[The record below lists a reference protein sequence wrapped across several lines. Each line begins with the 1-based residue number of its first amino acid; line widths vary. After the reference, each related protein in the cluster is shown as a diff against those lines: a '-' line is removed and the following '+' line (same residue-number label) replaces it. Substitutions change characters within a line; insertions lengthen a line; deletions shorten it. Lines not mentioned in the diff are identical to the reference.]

1 MYITMDI
8 ALCYNHHNPPH
19 PIVWI
24 IIIIIN
30 YILRMYTHTGFVR
43 SAVVVCCRSY
53 SALLGNLQIT
63 YRYLWHVYMIINKRC
78 SIDSCKSTST
88 HVFFVCLQVELK
100 FSYLL
105 LASCLW
111 LFPWLNR
118 VKVPFRAWP
127 FSWSRVSGSARKF
140 RQGSTTWQVVVQNVI
155 ICLKVKTK

>member
-1 MYITMDI
+1 MDI
-8 ALCYNHHNPPH
+8 ALCYYHHNPPH
-19 PIVWI
+19 PCVDN
-24 IIIIIN
+24 N
-30 YILRMYTHTGFVR
+30 YYYIAHVHTHTGFVL

-63 YRYLWHVYMIINKRC
+63 YRYLWHLYMIINNRQC
-78 SIDSCKSTST
+78 IDSRKSTAAR
-88 HVFFVCLQVELK
+88 VFFVCLQVELK

-118 VKVPFRAWP
+118 VKVPSRAWP

-140 RQGSTTWQVVVQNVI
+140 RQGSTTWQVLVQNVI

>member
-63 YRYLWHVYMIINKRC
+63 YRYLWHLYMIINNRQC
-78 SIDSCKSTST
+78 IDSRKSTAAR
-88 HVFFVCLQVELK
+88 VFFVCLQVELK

-105 LASCLW
+105 FSSCLW

-118 VKVPFRAWP
+118 VRFLSERGYLIGHVGAGRRENP
-127 FSWSRVSGSARKF
+127 SRDQPNGK
-140 RQGSTTWQVVVQNVI
+140 
-155 ICLKVKTK
+155 

>member
-1 MYITMDI
+1 MVLYISYFSLVWQELRNERGKT
-8 ALCYNHHNPPH
+8 LHNFSPES
-19 PIVWI
+19 IV
-24 IIIIIN
+24 IIN

-63 YRYLWHVYMIINKRC
+63 YRYLWHVYMIINNRQC
-78 SIDSCKSTST
+78 IDSCKSTST

-118 VKVPFRAWP
+118 VRFLSERGYLIGHVGAGRRENP
-127 FSWSRVSGSARKF
+127 SRDQPNGK
-140 RQGSTTWQVVVQNVI
+140 
-155 ICLKVKTK
+155 

>member
-8 ALCYNHHNPPH
+8 ALCYYHHNPPH
-19 PIVWI
+19 PCVDN
-24 IIIIIN
+24 N
-30 YILRMYTHTGFVR
+30 YYYIAHVHTHTGFVL

-53 SALLGNLQIT
+53 SALVGNLQIT
-63 YRYLWHVYMIINKRC
+63 YRYLWHLYMIINKRRR
-78 SIDSCKSTST
+78 IDHSKSTSP

-118 VKVPFRAWP
+118 VRFLSERGYLIGHVGAGRRENP
-127 FSWSRVSGSARKF
+127 SRDQPNGK
-140 RQGSTTWQVVVQNVI
+140 
-155 ICLKVKTK
+155 